1 VVIGIARWCPRCG
14 QSLCIRNRVI
24 GCTNCKYTERLPE
37 DLLMR
42 EMGEPT
48 LFDLEEY
55 NVVDGK
61 LFTDEVRTVQR

>member
-14 QSLCIRNRVI
+14 QSLRIRNRVI

-61 LFTDEVRTVQR
+61 LFTDEVRTVRR

>member
-1 VVIGIARWCPRCG
+1 
-14 QSLCIRNRVI
+14 
-24 GCTNCKYTERLPE
+24 
-37 DLLMR
+37 MR

-61 LFTDEVRTVQR
+61 LFTDEVRTVRR